1 MSGRGEQIPLF
12 ALPEA
17 ILAAS
22 PVSTDGVVPEDDD
35 AVSVDAGVCVAA
47 DLAGSEPAVAAH
59 SELSEQ
65 ADVAAADDAPA
76 LPSPEVDSEEMD
88 SAAVDGDDELTEIAP
103 AETATSEA
111 ATAEPTTPADA
122 LDLPASEIE
131 PTATPRTP
139 VWEALPAGE
148 EADGHALIVTA
159 AGTYTPSGRELTGP
173 VDSVEKLDK
182 LIRWAALTP
191 LGAPA
196 QIWVVGQAA
205 CELLGWII
213 DPGSEDDV
221 DDMEALRNR
230 AAQELTAVLHAALT
244 PLLNAGWELRGDP
257 GHVVHLSRS
266 IGKFTSM
273 VDVVIEP
280 YVWTYWNKDFG
291 WHNRVGDMGILGSP
305 TAGTYLPD
313 DDLPAARE
321 LGRRLAWCAKYLGVL
336 PGPTPARTGAAIVD
350 KIKRERTRSGKG
362 IVVTAPGSVPPLDG
376 PPRGDLEPAVGWTRV
391 PEVDDFENV
400 HRLVSI
406 DQRAAYLASA
416 GMLELGYGQP
426 THLTGQAAATAAMG
440 DKGAP
445 FGLWRITLPPG
456 QALSLPEKLPLP
468 HPHMLA
474 DQPVQTWVSTVS
486 LDGLCSP
493 VADGGI
499 GAELDDLDITE
510 AWVYPQQGR
519 ALDKWAKILREARKA
534 AVDTDDEATKRF
546 LGTCYKGYI
555 GRMVNPDMW
564 TAKQMQHHH
573 QPLWRASIIA
583 HCRWRG
589 RRVAMRIAREHGRW
603 PVRTVTDS
611 WVYLL
616 ADGEDIADASEALG
630 KMSVEKDVVLTDT
643 FLSAFTS
650 AQDVHDVNL
659 AIKAAFA
666 DDELSEGDL

>member
-1 MSGRGEQIPLF
+1 MSSPWEQIPLF
-12 ALPEA
+12 ALPETT
-17 ILAAS
+17 LTTS
-22 PVSTDGVVPEDDD
+22 PSSTDDVLPEDDVLSDDD
-35 AVSVDAGVCVAA
+35 AFSVDADVFVEA
-47 DLAGSEPAVAAH
+47 DQADSEPAAAAH
-59 SELSEQ
+59 PESPERS
-65 ADVAAADDAPA
+65 DAAEADDAP
-76 LPSPEVDSEEMD
+76 SPPTPEPDSEAAG
-88 SAAVDGDDELTEIAP
+88 SAAVDGG
-103 AETATSEA
+103 AEDATGSEEAGNDA
-111 ATAEPTTPADA
+111 ADP
-122 LDLPASEIE
+122 
-131 PTATPRTP
+131 P

-148 EADGHALIVTA
+148 DADGHALIVTA

-182 LIRWAALTP
+182 LIRWASLTP

-196 QIWVVGQAA
+196 QIWVVGQGA

-230 AAQELTAVLHAALT
+230 AAQELTAVLHATLT

-266 IGKFTSM
+266 IGTFTSM

-321 LGRRLAWCAKYLGVL
+321 LGRRLAWCAKHLGVL
-336 PGPTPARTGAAIVD
+336 PGPTPARTGAALVD

-362 IVVTAPGSVPPLDG
+362 IVVTTPGSVPPLDG

-391 PEVDDFENV
+391 PDAQDLDGAS
-400 HRLVSI
+400 RLVSI

-416 GMLELGYGQP
+416 GMLEFGYGQP
-426 THLTGQAAATAAMG
+426 THLTGQAAAAAAVG

-456 QALSLPEKLPLP
+456 QTLSLPDKLPLP

-474 DQPVQTWVSTVS
+474 DQPVQTWVTSVS

-499 GAELDDLDITE
+499 GADLDDLDITE

-534 AVDTDDEATKRF
+534 AVDTDDAATKRF

-589 RRVAMRIAREHGRW
+589 RRVAMRIAREHNRW

-616 ADGEDIADASEALG
+616 SGGEDIADPSEALG
-630 KMSVEKDVVLTDT
+630 KMSVEKDVVLTDPL
-643 FLSAFTS
+643 LSAFAS
-650 AQDVHDVNL
+650 AEDVHEVNL

-666 DDELSEGDL
+666 DDEDAADDEGEGVL